1 MAANA
6 KRVATGTDE
15 ADEALKRGELD
26 DMIGIALIRAHNG
39 AYKYFY
45 KSMDKDMKPGFYTS
59 LSLIQQN
66 PGLTQTALARAIQR
80 DPSTI
85 VPILDTF
92 EKRNWIE
99 RRRSET
105 DRRAHAL
112 YLTPAGKAAARRFDK
127 KVGDIEAKIQAHFG
141 EKNSRELKALLKQL
155 ESFFTEHTT

>member
-6 KRVATGTDE
+6 KTVAAPTDDLE
-15 ADEALKRGELD
+15 EALERGALD

-45 KSMDKDMKPGFYTS
+45 RSMDKDMKPGFYTS
-59 LSLIQQN
+59 LSLIQKN
-66 PGLTQTALARAIQR
+66 PGLTQKALAEAIQR

-92 EKRNWIE
+92 EKRNWIV
-99 RRRSET
+99 RQRSET

-112 YLTPAGKAAARRFDK
+112 YLTPAGKAAAKRFDR

-141 EKNSRELKALLKQL
+141 EKNSRELKALLKEL
-155 ESFFTEHTT
+155 ESFFAEHSS

>member
-6 KRVATGTDE
+6 NTVAPRPD
-15 ADEALKRGELD
+15 DALERGELD
-26 DMIGIALIRAHNG
+26 QMLGIALIRAHNG

-59 LSLIQQN
+59 LSLIQRN
-66 PGLTQTALARAIQR
+66 PGLTQKALAEAIQR

-85 VPILDTF
+85 VPILDAF
-92 EKRNWIE
+92 EKKGWIE

-112 YLTPAGKAAARRFDK
+112 YLTPAGKTAARRFDR
-127 KVGDIEAKIQAHFG
+127 KVGDIEAQMQAHLG
-141 EKNSRELKALLKQL
+141 KERSRELRALLKDL
-155 ESFFTEHTT
+155 EAFFAAPAD